1 MFESFKKK
9 HRLAKLDKRFWSDM
23 QEAYSIADEG
33 KVVPVRAVYWLVDG
47 SAKERT
53 WECKGYWF
61 SCFDRNYYVTSR
73 EEAEDLV
80 DRYKLP
86 KDKDIQFDDNTAS
99 PYSAILNYDIW
110 IDE

>member
-1 MFESFKKK
+1 
-9 HRLAKLDKRFWSDM
+9 M
-23 QEAYSIADEG
+23 QEAYAIEDKG
-33 KVVPVRAVYWLVDG
+33 KVVLVKAVYWLVDG

-61 SCFDRNYYVTSR
+61 LCFDQNYYVTSR
-73 EEAEDLV
+73 EEAEDFV

-99 PYSAILNYDIW
+99 PYSAILNYDTW

>member
-1 MFESFKKK
+1 MFKSFLKKR
-9 HRLAKLDKRFWSDM
+9 RLAKLDKRFWSDM
-23 QEAYSIADEG
+23 QEAYSIEDEG
-33 KVVPVRAVYWLVDG
+33 KVVTVTALYWFVDG

-61 SCFDRNYYVTSR
+61 SFFAKDYYATSR
-73 EEAEDLV
+73 ENAEDLV